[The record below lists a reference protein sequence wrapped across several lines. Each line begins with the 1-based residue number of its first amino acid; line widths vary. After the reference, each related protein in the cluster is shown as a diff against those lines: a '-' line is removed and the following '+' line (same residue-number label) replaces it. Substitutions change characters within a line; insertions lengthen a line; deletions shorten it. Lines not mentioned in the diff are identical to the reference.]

1 VKKQSRGRKRS
12 PAKRKS
18 AALALTQSKNT
29 ELVDAGSLY
38 KEVRA
43 ILDEA
48 RGRAARLVNVEM
60 VRAYWLVGQAIVN
73 HEQRGRNRAGYGEQ
87 LIESLAA
94 RLTAEFTKGFQSRN
108 LWWMRDFYL
117 KFPKLNAL
125 RSELS
130 WTHYRLLLKVDG
142 PEARSFY
149 EQEAAEQN
157 WSTRELERQ
166 ISSMLYERTAL
177 STRKGQVMTRARS
190 GAEKY
195 AAQDFVKDPYVLE
208 FLGLKQSPA
217 LSESQL
223 ETALLDHLQEFLL
236 ELGKGFSFVA
246 RQQRITIEGDHFY
259 LDLVF
264 YNRLLRAFVLIDLK
278 IGKLTHRDIGQM
290 QMYVNYYT
298 REVREEWEA
307 PAMGILL
314 CAEKNDA
321 VVRYILPE
329 GERQIFAS
337 RYQLYLPSEQEL
349 AAELSRE
356 RELLELRSKIES
368 DKGA

>member
-1 VKKQSRGRKRS
+1 M
-12 PAKRKS
+12 PAQGTNLER
-18 AALALTQSKNT
+18 
-29 ELVDAGSLY
+29 VDAGGLY
-38 KEVRA
+38 REVRA

-60 VRAYWLVGQAIVN
+60 ARAYWLVGQAIVK
-73 HEQRGRNRAGYGEQ
+73 HEQRGQDRADYGER
-87 LIESLAA
+87 LIESLAE
-94 RLTAEFTKGFQSRN
+94 RLTVEFSKGFQSRN

-117 KFPKLNAL
+117 KFPKVNAL

-130 WTHYRLLLKVDG
+130 WTHYRLLLKINS
-142 PEARSFY
+142 PEARAFY

-166 ISSMLYERTAL
+166 ISSMLYERAAL
-177 STRKGQVMTRARS
+177 STRQRQVLTRARS

-195 AAQDFVKDPYVLE
+195 AAPDFVKDPYVLE
-208 FLGLKQSPA
+208 FLGLKEAPA

-223 ETALLDHLQEFLL
+223 EAALLDHLQEFLL

-259 LDLVF
+259 VDLVF

-278 IGKLTHRDIGQM
+278 IGKLTHRDLGQM

-298 REVREEWEA
+298 REEREEWEA
-307 PAMGILL
+307 PAIGILL

-321 VVRYILPE
+321 VVRYTLPE

-337 RYQLYLPSEQEL
+337 RYQLYLPSEKEL
-349 AAELSRE
+349 AT
-356 RELLELRSKIES
+356 ELRREQGLLALSGKHEGEPIS
-368 DKGA
+368 